1 MPVQPEISRDVPR
14 ETSDYVEG
22 VGRRDESWC
31 AGTMLC
37 SGVVDN
43 AAVCIVVA
51 RKRTVA
57 HISLQPQADLIC
69 YFAMKKNSNKIRGD
83 FVRIGTI
90 SSKVLT

>member
-57 HISLQPQADLIC
+57 HILSLIHISEPTRQAEISYAVLMVSLTGIALSLIH
-69 YFAMKKNSNKIRGD
+69 I
-83 FVRIGTI
+83 
-90 SSKVLT
+90 